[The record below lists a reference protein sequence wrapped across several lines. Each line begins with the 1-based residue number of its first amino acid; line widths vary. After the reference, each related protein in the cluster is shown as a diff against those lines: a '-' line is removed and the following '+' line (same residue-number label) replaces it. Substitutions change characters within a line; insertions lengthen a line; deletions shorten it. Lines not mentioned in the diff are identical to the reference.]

1 MKDTMTKYMK
11 AGARFFFLAL
21 VSVGCTNL
29 DEEVEDQVLRDEF
42 GKTPAQIS
50 NLVGPLYQGLGNYWG
65 SIEMLNCTTDEML
78 APGRGG
84 DWVEPEWKQFME
96 HTWVST
102 YWGFDGLWT
111 WAYSNIAKVNEKLPN
126 PVFESPE
133 AQAELRT
140 LRAFYHYVAMDNF
153 GNVLIADDL
162 NAEPEQKS
170 RAEVYDF
177 IEDELLESIPYLS
190 TDVPSTYSRMNRYVA
205 RMILAKLYLNAEV
218 YTGTPQWDKARA
230 QCDSI
235 ISSGKFTM
243 ASSANFLATFS
254 VTNEHTGEAILA
266 IPFDKSKRTG
276 FYIQIATMHY
286 LHQLTYDLGSS
297 PWNGYCTSA
306 EFYDSFEDDDV
317 RKSMWLTGQI
327 YSSSGEALNDDDQPA
342 ILTKEIPSYMMPG
355 GPVARLA
362 GYRGVKYAVERG
374 APGADMS
381 NDFLI
386 YRISDVY
393 LMRAEANFRLGNAGD
408 ALADVNLIRSQRGV
422 SDFSEVTAEN
432 LLAERGRE
440 LAWEYHRRQDLIRF
454 GKFDDPWTFKPASP
468 DYRKIFP
475 IPANQLGLNP
485 NLTQNPGYAE

>member
-1 MKDTMTKYMK
+1 MKDTMTKYSK
-11 AGARFFFLAL
+11 ACIRVVFASLVLASC
-21 VSVGCTNL
+21 VNL
-29 DEEVEDQVLRDEF
+29 DEEVEDKVLRDEF

-50 NLVGPLYQGLGNYWG
+50 NLVGPLYAGLGNYWG
-65 SIEMLNCTTDEML
+65 TIEMLNCVTDEML

-84 DWVEPEWKQFME
+84 DWVEPEWKQMME
-96 HTWVST
+96 HTWPST
-102 YWGFDGLWT
+102 YGAFDGLWS
-111 WAYSNIAKVNEKLPN
+111 WAYSNIAKINEKLPN
-126 PVFESPE
+126 PVFESPQ

-153 GNVLIADDL
+153 GNVIIAENTASNL
-162 NAEPEQKS
+162 QQ
-170 RAEVYDF
+170 RARQEVYSF
-177 IEDELLESIPYLS
+177 IEQELLESLPDLS
-190 TDVPSTYSRMNRYVA
+190 TDVGATYSRMNYYVA
-205 RMILAKLYLNAEV
+205 KMILAKLYLNAEV
-218 YTGTPQWDKARA
+218 YTGTSQWDKART
-230 QCDSI
+230 QCDDI
-235 ISSGKFTM
+235 INSG
-243 ASSANFLATFS
+243 AYSVVNSANFLATFG
-254 VTNEHTGEAILA
+254 VANEGTPEAILA

-276 FYIQIATMHY
+276 FYMQIATLHY

-306 EFYDSFEDDDV
+306 EFYDSFEDGDV

-327 YSSSGEALNDDDQPA
+327 FSSSGEALYDDDQPA
-342 ILTKEIPSYMMPG
+342 ILTKEIPAYIMPG

-393 LMRAEANFRLGNAGD
+393 LMRAEANLRLGNAGP
-408 ALADVNLIRSQRGV
+408 ALDDVNFIRSQRGV
-422 SDFSEVTAEN
+422 GDFATVTQEN

-454 GKFDDPWTFKPASP
+454 GKFDDPWKFKAASP
-468 DYRKIFP
+468 AYRQLFP

-485 NLTQNPGYAE
+485 NLTQNPGYTQ

>member
-1 MKDTMTKYMK
+1 MKETTKKYTK
-11 AGARFFFLAL
+11 AGLRVLFAAL
-21 VSVGCTNL
+21 VMAGCTDL
-29 DEEVEDQVLRDEF
+29 SEEVKDQVPKEDF
-42 GKTPAQIS
+42 GKTPEQIA
-50 NLVGPLYQGLGNYWG
+50 NLVGPLYAGLGSYWG

-84 DWVEPEWKQFME
+84 DWVEPEWKQMME
-96 HTWVST
+96 HTWPTT
-102 YWGFDGLWT
+102 YGAFDGLWT

-133 AQAELRT
+133 AQAELKT

-153 GNVLIADDL
+153 GNVLIANDL
-162 NAEPEQKS
+162 NSEPLQKP
-170 RAEVYDF
+170 RAEVYSF
-177 IEDELLESIPYLS
+177 IEQELLDAIPYLS
-190 TDVPSTYSRMNRYVA
+190 TDVQATYSRMNRYVA
-205 RMILAKLYLNAEV
+205 RMMLAKLYLNAEV
-218 YTGTPQWDKARA
+218 YTGTEQWEKARV

-235 ISSGKFTM
+235 ISSGKFTV
-243 ASSANFLATFS
+243 ANSANFLATFG
-254 VTNEHTGEAILA
+254 VTNSRTPEAILA

-276 FYIQIATMHY
+276 FYMQIATLHY

-306 EFYDSFEDDDV
+306 EFYDSFEDNDV

-327 YSSSGEALNDDDQPA
+327 YSSSGEALYDDDQLA
-342 ILTKEIPSYMMPG
+342 ILTKEIPAYTMPG

-362 GYRGVKYAVERG
+362 GYRGVKYGVERG

-393 LMRAEANFRLGNAGD
+393 LMRGEANFRLGNQAD
-408 ALADVNLIRSQRGV
+408 ALADVNFIRSQRGV
-422 SDFSEVTAEN
+422 NDFTEVTEEN

-454 GKFDDPWTFKPASP
+454 GKFDDPWKFKPASP
-468 DYRKIFP
+468 DYRKLFP
-475 IPANQLGLNP
+475 IPANQIGLNP
-485 NLTQNPGYAE
+485 NLSQNFGYPQ

>member
-1 MKDTMTKYMK
+1 MKETMTKYMK
-11 AGARFFFLAL
+11 SGVRMFFAALAL
-21 VSVGCTNL
+21 VGCTNL
-29 DEEVEDQVLRDEF
+29 DEEVQDQVLRDEF

-84 DWVEPEWKQFME
+84 DWVEPEWKQMME
-96 HTWVST
+96 HTWPTT
-102 YWGFDGLWT
+102 YGAFDGLWT

-126 PVFESPE
+126 PVFASPE

-153 GNVLIADDL
+153 GNVLIAE
-162 NAEPEQKS
+162 NVSKNPPQKK
-170 RAEVYDF
+170 RAEVYAF
-177 IEDELLESIPYLS
+177 IEKELLESLPYLS
-190 TDVPSTYSRMNRYVA
+190 TDVASTYSRMNCFVA
-205 RMILAKLYLNAEV
+205 RMMLAKLYLNAEV
-218 YTGTPQWDKARA
+218 YTGTPQWDKARV

-235 ISSGKFTM
+235 INSGKYSV
-243 ASSANFLATFS
+243 ASSANFLSTFS
-254 VTNEHTGEAILA
+254 VTNEHNGEAILA

-276 FYIQIATMHY
+276 FYLQIATLHY

-306 EFYDSFEDDDV
+306 EFYDSFEDNDV

-327 YSSSGEALNDDDQPA
+327 YSSSGEALFDDDQPA
-342 ILTKEIPSYMMPG
+342 ILTKEIPSYTMPG

-393 LMRAEANFRLGNAGD
+393 LMRGEAHFRLGHQAE
-408 ALADVNLIRSQRGV
+408 ALADINFIRSQRGV
-422 SDFSEVTAEN
+422 DDFTTVTADD

-454 GKFDDPWTFKPASP
+454 GKFDDPWRFKPASA
-468 DYRKIFP
+468 DYRKLFP
-475 IPANQLGLNP
+475 IPQNQLGLNP
-485 NLTQNPGYAE
+485 NLEQNDGYPR

>member
-1 MKDTMTKYMK
+1 MKETMTNYMK
-11 AGARFFFLAL
+11 TSVSVFFATLAL
-21 VSVGCTNL
+21 VACTNL

-42 GKTPAQIS
+42 GKNPAQIA
-50 NLVGPLYQGLGNYWG
+50 NLVGPLYSGLGNYWG
-65 SIEMLNCTTDEML
+65 TIEMLNCVTDEML

-96 HTWVST
+96 HTWPST

-111 WAYSNIAKVNEKLPN
+111 WAYSNIAKINEKLPN

-153 GNVLIADDL
+153 GNVLIAENLTSD
-162 NAEPEQKS
+162 PEQKS
-170 RAEVYDF
+170 RAEVYSF
-177 IEDELLESIPYLS
+177 IEQELLESLPGLS
-190 TDVPSTYSRMNRYVA
+190 TDVASTYSRMNRYVA

-218 YTGTPQWDKARA
+218 YTGTPEWEKARI

-235 ISSGKFTM
+235 ISSGAYTV
-243 ASSANFLATFS
+243 ANSANFLATFS
-254 VTNEHTGEAILA
+254 VTNEHTPEAILA

-276 FYIQIATMHY
+276 FYMQIATLHY

-306 EFYDSFEDDDV
+306 EFYDSFEDTDV

-327 YSSSGEALNDDDQPA
+327 FSSSGEALFDDDKPA
-342 ILTKEIPSYMMPG
+342 ILTKEIPAYTMPG

-393 LMRAEANFRLGNAGD
+393 LMRAEANFRLGNAGP
-408 ALADVNLIRSQRGV
+408 ALEDVNFIRSQRGV
-422 SDFSEVTAEN
+422 DNFATVTEEN

-454 GKFDDPWTFKPASP
+454 GKFDDPWTFKPQTP
-468 DYRKIFP
+468 EYRQLFP

-485 NLTQNPGYAE
+485 NLRQNPGYSE

>member
-1 MKDTMTKYMK
+1 MIKSRK
-11 AGARFFFLAL
+11 AVKVVFATLML
-21 VSVGCTNL
+21 VSCTNL
-29 DEEVEDQVLRDEF
+29 DEEVEDTVLQEDF
-42 GKTPAQIS
+42 GKTPAQIA
-50 NLVGPLYQGLGNYWG
+50 NLVGPLYTGLGNYWG
-65 SIEMLNCTTDEML
+65 TIEMLNCTTDEML

-84 DWVEPEWKQFME
+84 DWTEPEWKQMME
-96 HTWVST
+96 HNWPTT
-102 YWGFDGLWT
+102 YGAFDGLWT
-111 WAYSNIAKVNEKLPN
+111 WAYSNIAKINDKLPN
-126 PVFESPE
+126 PVFATPE

-153 GNVLIADDL
+153 GNVLIADNSTPD
-162 NAEPEQKS
+162 PPQKS
-170 RAEVYDF
+170 RAEVYNF
-177 IEDELLESIPYLS
+177 IEQELLESLPALS
-190 TDVPSTYSRMNRYVA
+190 TDVTSTYSRMNLYVA
-205 RMILAKLYLNAEV
+205 KMILAKLYLNAEV
-218 YTGTPQWDKARA
+218 YTGTPQWEKAVE
-230 QCDSI
+230 QCDDI
-235 ISSGKFTM
+235 INSGAYAV
-243 ASSANFLATFS
+243 ASSANFLTTFS
-254 VTNEHTGEAILA
+254 VTNGHTAEAILA

-276 FYIQIATMHY
+276 FYMQIATLHY

-306 EFYDSFEDDDV
+306 EFYDSFEDGDV

-327 YSSSGEALNDDDQPA
+327 YSSSGEALMDDDQPA
-342 ILTKEIPSYMMPG
+342 ILTKDIPAYTMPG

-393 LMRAEANFRLGNAGD
+393 LMRAEANFRLGNQAD
-408 ALADVNLIRSQRGV
+408 ALADVNFIRSQRGI
-422 SDFSEVTAEN
+422 SDFGTVTADN

-454 GKFDDPWTFKPASP
+454 GKFDDPWKFKPASP
-468 DYRKIFP
+468 EYRNLFP

-485 NLTQNPGYAE
+485 KLAQNPGYSQ